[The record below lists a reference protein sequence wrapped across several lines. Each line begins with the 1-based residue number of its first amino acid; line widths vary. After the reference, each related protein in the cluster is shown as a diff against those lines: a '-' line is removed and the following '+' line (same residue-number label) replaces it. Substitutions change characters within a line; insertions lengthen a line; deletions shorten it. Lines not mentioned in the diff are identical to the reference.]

1 MHFNQTKLNNG
12 LRIVTVPMADNPAV
26 TVLVMVETGSKY
38 ESKEING
45 LSHFLEHM
53 VFKGTP
59 KRPTSMDISKEL
71 ESLGAHYNAFTSQ
84 EFTGYYAKVS
94 KQHTDTALDVVSDIY
109 LNPLL
114 DSKEIE
120 KEKGV
125 IVEEIRMYKDTPHR
139 QIHNLYMALVYGDQ
153 PAGWKITGTEDTV
166 KSFKRDD
173 FLKYRTEHYVAE
185 RTIVVV
191 SGAID
196 EKEIVEKIETAFK
209 DIPNTK
215 SLDKIKVDD
224 TQDKPRLLLQY
235 KETDQAHLILGVRTF
250 DSKSK
255 YDETLSVLATLLGGG
270 MSSRLFHKLRDEM
283 GVGYYIHASHDSY
296 TDHGLFN
303 ISAGVDTKRIEEVV
317 GVLIDECKKI
327 INEDI
332 TDAESKKVK
341 DYISGSFVLSLETSD
356 SRAEYVAANLIM
368 KGKIESPDE
377 QISKINS
384 VTVNDIKELAK
395 KIFVDEKLNL
405 AIIGPYK
412 DEDRA
417 KFEKLLTFK

>member
-1 MHFNQTKLNNG
+1 MHFNQTKLSNG
-12 LRIVTVPMADNPAV
+12 LRVVTVPMADNPAV

-38 ESKEING
+38 ETKEING

-59 KRPTSMDISKEL
+59 KRPTAMDISKEL

-94 KQHTDTALDVVSDIY
+94 KQHTDIALDVVSDIY

-114 DSKEIE
+114 DEKEIQ

-125 IVEEIRMYKDTPHR
+125 IVEEIRMYKDMPHR
-139 QIHNLYMALVYGDQ
+139 QIHDLYMKLVYGDQ
-153 PAGWKITGTEDTV
+153 PAGWKISGDEDNV
-166 KSFKRDD
+166 KSFKRED
-173 FLKYRTEHYVAE
+173 FIKYRSEHYVAE

-191 SGAID
+191 SGAIN
-196 EKEIVEKIETAFK
+196 EREILEKIGKAFA
-209 DIPNTK
+209 DIPQKK
-215 SLDKIKVDD
+215 SIEKVKVNDE
-224 TQDKPRLLLQY
+224 QSKPNLLLHF

-250 DSKSK
+250 DSRSK
-255 YDETLSVLATLLGGG
+255 YDETLSIISTMLGGG

-283 GVGYYIHASHDSY
+283 GVGYYIHASHDAY

-303 ISAGVDTKRIEEVV
+303 ISAGVDTKRIEEVIE
-317 GVLIDECKKI
+317 VLIKECKKI
-327 INEDI
+327 IDEDI
-332 TDAESKKVK
+332 SEEELKKVK
-341 DYISGSFVLSLETSD
+341 DCISGSFVLGLETSD
-356 SRAEYVAANLIM
+356 SRAEYCASGLIM

-377 QISKINS
+377 EISKIS
-384 VTVNDIKELAK
+384 KVTVKDIKDLAK
-395 KIFVDEKLNL
+395 MIFVDEKLNL